1 MFENGDY
8 ELIQSGGVRKTV
20 LERSLFVV
28 QNARTV
34 SKIPKVA
41 DSAVEKT

>member
-1 MFENGDY
+1 MLKNRGN
-8 ELIQSGGVRKTV
+8 ELIQRGGVRKTV
-20 LERSLFVV
+20 LERGLFVV